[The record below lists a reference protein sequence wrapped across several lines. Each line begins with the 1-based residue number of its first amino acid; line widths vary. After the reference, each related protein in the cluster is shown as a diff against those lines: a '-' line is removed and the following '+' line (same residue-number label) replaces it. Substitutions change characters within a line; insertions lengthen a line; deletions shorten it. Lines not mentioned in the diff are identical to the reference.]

1 MCKHSVSDNGQ
12 PVFSPLPDTSSAAGG
27 GADSGIGLS
36 PQVGSREATSAGAA
50 SSSSQSSSATSS
62 SQSPH
67 PQQSSFTTDS
77 GNDSLHT
84 NTSTGNQ
91 SLESIT
97 SIPGTKK
104 DARRYRHLALKVV
117 ARRPLGVQE
126 GLILREPASCFTG
139 NNCIHQFR
147 RLNQWFQSKREKL
160 PPPILPMNPVVS
172 RPMSGSQCHP
182 HLMCWNHGSQQIL
195 PPLVSSPDPRQQ
207 YYVYILRNHRFHQKL
222 EDATFRT

>member
-126 GLILREPASCFTG
+126 GLILRDAAS
-139 NNCIHQFR
+139 
-147 RLNQWFQSKREKL
+147 SVKREAGENLRRSILCEAPRVLHTLAFAVASKL
-160 PPPILPMNPVVS
+160 ALS
-172 RPMSGSQCHP
+172 DF
-182 HLMCWNHGSQQIL
+182 L
-195 PPLVSSPDPRQQ
+195 
-207 YYVYILRNHRFHQKL
+207 
-222 EDATFRT
+222 